1 MANNT
6 NDNNLLSFLKNQSL
20 FNQSPNR
27 RMSSRSRDRKS
38 NRGSPAHNQ
47 QMAYTSNF
55 NNYNSSGSPNRQ
67 QDNFRAPN
75 YQPNGVNFQVNGGN
89 YQNNPTNYQPNTSN
103 FQAQGGVGANFQTTT
118 TTNSNNYQLQGGLSG
133 LQGGNYTS
141 TTNNYSY
148 ETTNHH
154 ELSNPILQ
162 TAANLVTYSSSFES
176 ARVETAQ
183 RL

>member
-6 NDNNLLSFLKNQSL
+6 NDNNLLTFLKNQSL

-38 NRGSPAHNQ
+38 NRNSPAHNQ
-47 QMAYTSNF
+47 QMTYTSNF
-55 NNYNSSGSPNRQ
+55 NNYNSSGSPHHQ
-67 QDNFRAPN
+67 QDNFRASN
-75 YQPNGVNFQVNGGN
+75 YQTTGVNFQANGGN
-89 YQNNPTNYQPNTSN
+89 YQNNGANYQANTSN
-103 FQAQGGVGANFQTTT
+103 YQAQGGIGGNFQATT

-154 ELSNPILQ
+154 DLNSNILQ
-162 TAANLVTYSSSFES
+162 TAANIVTYSSSFES